1 MVMDLLDT
9 PIRMTWDC
17 PGTVPGRGR
26 DLSEIARQIAQAG
39 VFFVTLYGRPLESLQ
54 LLDVLSCLENSQT
67 WLRCS
72 GETGELSAMA
82 TLPGPGV
89 QILLDLSGFIKPGE
103 GIDKQRLSEVLLS
116 LKMHGARVTPYLT
129 PLRSNLHLL
138 PDLIRYCSKA
148 NVSGFK
154 LPNAHI
160 GDSFHEYSA
169 EDLPRWQDLEDFRRI
184 WSVFAKEDTP
194 MPAMEIHDLFLWEIM
209 TPGEQQNR
217 SEYGGCQAAN
227 SLGHIDVHGVVH
239 PCAAWPHP
247 LGRLPE
253 QTLEQI
259 WSNPER
265 LKVRGHIAS
274 TPPGCLHCQAL
285 EDCMGGCR
293 GLAQLLNQAAG
304 ERDLMCS
311 GPRK

>member
-1 MVMDLLDT
+1 MDLLDT
-9 PIRMTWDC
+9 PIRLTWDC
-17 PGTVPGRGR
+17 PGAVPGRDH
-26 DLSEIARQIAQAG
+26 DLSAIARQIDQAG
-39 VFFVTLYGRPLESLQ
+39 VFYVTLYGCPLETPQ
-54 LLDVLSCLENSQT
+54 LLDVLSCLENTQT

-72 GETGELSAMA
+72 GETSELSAMA
-82 TLPGPGV
+82 TLPGPSV
-89 QILLDLSGFIKPGE
+89 QILLDLLGFINPGE
-103 GIDKQRLSEVLLS
+103 GIDKQRLTEVLSS
-116 LKMHGARVTPYLT
+116 LNEYGAKVTPYLT

-138 PDLIRYCSKA
+138 PDLIRYCSQA

-160 GDSFHEYSA
+160 GDSFHGYSA
-169 EDLPRWQDLEDFRRI
+169 DDLPRWQDLEVFRRI
-184 WSVFAKEDTP
+184 WSDFAEENIP
-194 MPAMEIHDLFLWEIM
+194 MPTLEIHDLFLWEIM

-227 SLGHIDVHGVVH
+227 SLGHIDAQGVVH

-247 LGRLPE
+247 LGRLPD
-253 QTLEQI
+253 QTLEEV
-259 WSNPER
+259 WSSPER

-274 TPPGCLHCQAL
+274 TPPGCLQCQAL
-285 EDCMGGCR
+285 EGCMGGCR
-293 GLAQLLNQAAG
+293 GLAQLLNQASG